1 MGDGVAAAIGRG
13 GAVENDAAEED
24 GALLRLEPRVAEGG
38 RGCWNELDEAPT
50 LPRFEPV
57 AMCADEAAAAAAE
70 AAVALNCRSYLRSS

>member
-1 MGDGVAAAIGRG
+1 MGDGVAAATGRG

-24 GALLRLEPRVAEGG
+24 GALLRLEPRDAEGG
-38 RGCWNELDEAPT
+38 RGCKNELDEAPA

-57 AMCADEAAAAAAE
+57 TKECAEEAAAAA